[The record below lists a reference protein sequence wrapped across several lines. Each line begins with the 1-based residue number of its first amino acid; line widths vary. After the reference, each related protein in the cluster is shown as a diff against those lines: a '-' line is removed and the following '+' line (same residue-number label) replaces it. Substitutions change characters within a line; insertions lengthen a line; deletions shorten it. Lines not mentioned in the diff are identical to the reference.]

1 MRISNS
7 LKYVIGVSA
16 AVALLAGCSGN
27 SSQLGSG
34 GNSVVPNS
42 HQAVDGNHKI
52 DLRTL
57 VTPPNVKPNF
67 HPVRAAKLVKP
78 NCCAYQKTAFIVDAF
93 GGTAFTGAVYMF
105 DYKTG
110 AFIGQL
116 AQPPE
121 TFLEVQGACSD
132 KSGNVYIVNTE
143 ESTIDEY
150 NHSGTYV
157 ASLSDPGQFP
167 VGCAYDRSTGNLAVS
182 NIINTS
188 GGPGSISIFSG
199 GVLQNTYFPPNMTR
213 VYFLG
218 YEGGTGTLWLDGS
231 NSSSGF
237 QYDSFSGGTFT
248 PVAITGGTIGFPGT
262 VAWSAKTHSMNVGD
276 QDTFSAPTFYQVSD
290 AGAITGSTVTNCG
303 QISDFCDI
311 VQATIKGPGIVAP
324 DSIALQAN
332 TFPYPA
338 GGAPIQSY
346 TGPSYVQPIG
356 SAVSPNVP

>member
-1 MRISNS
+1 M
-7 LKYVIGVSA
+7 
-16 AVALLAGCSGN
+16 
-27 SSQLGSG
+27 
-34 GNSVVPNS
+34 
-42 HQAVDGNHKI
+42 
-52 DLRTL
+52 
-57 VTPPNVKPNF
+57 
-67 HPVRAAKLVKP
+67 
-78 NCCAYQKTAFIVDAF
+78 
-93 GGTAFTGAVYMF
+93 
-105 DYKTG
+105 
-110 AFIGQL
+110 
-116 AQPPE
+116 
-121 TFLEVQGACSD
+121 
-132 KSGNVYIVNTE
+132 YIVNTE

-276 QDTFSAPTFYQVSD
+276 QDTFSAPT
-290 AGAITGSTVTNCG
+290 STRSPT
-303 QISDFCDI
+303 
-311 VQATIKGPGIVAP
+311 
-324 DSIALQAN
+324 
-332 TFPYPA
+332 PA
-338 GGAPIQSY
+338 R
-346 TGPSYVQPIG
+346 
-356 SAVSPNVP
+356 SPVRR